1 MTISVVNDEIFD
13 EINGEVRT
21 AILGCECCAFP
32 LVDGIPV
39 FLANDCT
46 REALHAL
53 DANDIGRARQILLGL
68 DGTSARAVSALT
80 DGDREPTYRELLGI
94 ISDDAEA
101 DYFLHRFSDP
111 TYRSADAI
119 IRALTTHHNY
129 NSGTA
134 VLDLCGGSGHL
145 TRSLLARPRPG
156 ETVLADL
163 YYWKLWIAT
172 RTTAIDC
179 TAICC
184 DASAPLPFT
193 SRIFS
198 TVVLSDA
205 FPYIWHKRLCADEM
219 TRIGTDDAIIVMPHL
234 HNTLGENVSAG
245 DTLTPSSYRQLF
257 SQRPVRLFDDKVL
270 LDEILKNAAIDL
282 VRDIEPHAL
291 GNTPAIT
298 LIATN
303 ADWVFDRH
311 DIPTDLKVR
320 DTLIVNPLY
329 DVSYDNGQ
337 SHLTRRF
344 PTAEYGREYQAL
356 ERYLPEHLDVS
367 GDLRGPLTAKQVG
380 IDYAELRRQCVL
392 LDVPDQYY

>member
-1 MTISVVNDEIFD
+1 MTISVVNDGIVN
-13 EINGEVRT
+13 EINGELRT

-53 DANDIGRARQILLGL
+53 DANDLGRARQILLGL
-68 DGTSARAVSALT
+68 DDTSARAVSTLT
-80 DGDREPTYRELLGI
+80 DADREPTYRELLGI
-94 ISDDAEA
+94 ISDDAES
-101 DYFLHRFSDP
+101 DYFLYRFSDP
-111 TYRSADAI
+111 TYRNADAI

-134 VLDLCGGSGHL
+134 ALDLCGGSGHL
-145 TRSLLARPRPG
+145 TRSLLARPQAG

-163 YYWKLWIAT
+163 YYWKLWIAA
-172 RTTAIDC
+172 RTTAVDC

-234 HNTLGENVSAG
+234 HNALGENISAG
-245 DTLTPSSYRQLF
+245 NTLTPSSYRQLF

-270 LDEILKNAAIDL
+270 LDEILKNATIDL
-282 VRDIEPHAL
+282 VRNIEADAL
-291 GNTPAIT
+291 GRTP
-298 LIATN
+298 
-303 ADWVFDRH
+303 
-311 DIPTDLKVR
+311 PDLEVR

-356 ERYLPEHLDVS
+356 ERYLPEQLDVS

-380 IDYAELRRQCVL
+380 IDYAELRRQRVL

>member
-1 MTISVVNDEIFD
+1 
-13 EINGEVRT
+13 
-21 AILGCECCAFP
+21 
-32 LVDGIPV
+32 
-39 FLANDCT
+39 
-46 REALHAL
+46 
-53 DANDIGRARQILLGL
+53 
-68 DGTSARAVSALT
+68 
-80 DGDREPTYRELLGI
+80 
-94 ISDDAEA
+94 
-101 DYFLHRFSDP
+101 
-111 TYRSADAI
+111 
-119 IRALTTHHNY
+119 
-129 NSGTA
+129 
-134 VLDLCGGSGHL
+134 
-145 TRSLLARPRPG
+145 
-156 ETVLADL
+156 
-163 YYWKLWIAT
+163 
-172 RTTAIDC
+172 
-179 TAICC
+179 
-184 DASAPLPFT
+184 
-193 SRIFS
+193 
-198 TVVLSDA
+198 
-205 FPYIWHKRLCADEM
+205 M